1 MSRGRIRIVMSRGS
15 LFKVK
20 AKNISAF
27 HNIEVS
33 IQGRKGFNLQHYI
46 FLYGI
51 ESKPYKLKLFYIF
64 KSFQKFLFF
73 LLNHLS
79 SLT

>member
-27 HNIEVS
+27 HNIEV
-33 IQGRKGFNLQHYI
+33 RKDFNLQHYI
-46 FLYGI
+46 FCK
-51 ESKPYKLKLFYIF
+51 E
-64 KSFQKFLFF
+64 
-73 LLNHLS
+73 LN
-79 SLT
+79 